1 MTERIRIVMRW
12 MMAAFYVV
20 AGAGH
25 LLRPDGFLPI
35 VPDWVPFA
43 REVILAT
50 GVCELAGA
58 VALLT
63 VRLRWIAG
71 VMLALYALCVWPANI
86 KHAIEGIH
94 LPPIPDSWWYHG
106 PRLAFQPVL
115 IWWALFCA
123 GVIGWPRGRE
133 PSRGRKSL

>member
-1 MTERIRIVMRW
+1 MMDRTRAVMRW
-12 MMAAFYVV
+12 IMAAFYGV

-25 LLRPDGFLPI
+25 LLRPELFAPI
-35 VPDWVPFA
+35 MPDWVPFPQ
-43 REVILAT
+43 EVILGT

-86 KHAIEGIH
+86 KHAIDGIH

-115 IWWALFCA
+115 MWWALFCA
-123 GVIGWPRGRE
+123 GVTDWPRGRE
-133 PSRGRKSL
+133 AARDRKSL

>member
-1 MTERIRIVMRW
+1 MMDRARAIMRW
-12 MMAAFYVV
+12 VMAVFYAI

-25 LLRPDGFLPI
+25 LLRPDAFLPI
-35 VPDWVPFA
+35 VPEWVPWP
-43 REVILAT
+43 REVMLAT
-50 GVCELAGA
+50 GVCEIAGA

-86 KHAIEGIH
+86 KHAIEGIP
-94 LPPIPDSWWYHG
+94 LPPIPGSWWYHG
-106 PRLAFQPVL
+106 PRLVLQPVL

-123 GVIGWPRGRE
+123 GVTDWPGRRN
-133 PSRGRKSL
+133 SR